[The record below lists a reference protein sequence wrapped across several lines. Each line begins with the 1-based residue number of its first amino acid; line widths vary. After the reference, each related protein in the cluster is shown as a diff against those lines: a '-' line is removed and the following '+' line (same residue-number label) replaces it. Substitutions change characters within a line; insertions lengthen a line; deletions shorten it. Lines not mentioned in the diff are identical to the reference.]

1 MKFRNMAKKF
11 GVVVAT
17 SVPASFA
24 FADDPITEQLK
35 GAIASGQANYTMVVI
50 GVIGL
55 AAIAFGLG
63 RHIHGGGLFFKCA
76 RGLSGA
82 IAL

>member
-24 FADDPITEQLK
+24 FANDAITDQLRD
-35 GAIASGQANYTMVVI
+35 AVAAGQSNYSLVVI

-63 RHIHGGGLFFKCA
+63 RILGILK
-76 RGLSGA
+76 
-82 IAL
+82 

>member
-11 GVVVAT
+11 GVAVAT

-63 RHIHGGGLFFKCA
+63 RILGILK
-76 RGLSGA
+76 
-82 IAL
+82 

>member
-11 GVVVAT
+11 AVVVAT

-63 RHIHGGGLFFKCA
+63 RILGILK
-76 RGLSGA
+76 
-82 IAL
+82 

>member
-17 SVPASFA
+17 SFPASFA

-63 RHIHGGGLFFKCA
+63 RILGILK
-76 RGLSGA
+76 
-82 IAL
+82 

>member
-24 FADDPITEQLK
+24 FANDPISE
-35 GAIASGQANYTMVVI
+35 AIKAGVSSGQSNYSLVVVGLI
-50 GVIGL
+50 AL
-55 AAIAFGLG
+55 AALGFGL
-63 RHIHGGGLFFKCA
+63 RMII
-76 RGLSGA
+76 GA
-82 IAL
+82 MK

>member
-1 MKFRNMAKKF
+1 MAKKF

-63 RHIHGGGLFFKCA
+63 RILGILK
-76 RGLSGA
+76 
-82 IAL
+82 

>member
-17 SVPASFA
+17 FVPASFA

-63 RHIHGGGLFFKCA
+63 RILGILK
-76 RGLSGA
+76 
-82 IAL
+82 

>member
-24 FADDPITEQLK
+24 FAEDPISD
-35 GAIASGQANYTMVVI
+35 AIKAGVSSGQGNYTLVV
-50 GVIGL
+50 VGL
-55 AAIAFGLG
+55 IAMAALGFGL
-63 RHIHGGGLFFKCA
+63 RMIV
-76 RGLSGA
+76 GA
-82 IAL
+82 MK